1 MKKDDVPWGIEC
13 WFNGRIVQIEAS
25 VVAKS
30 EFVSEFA
37 TQSHLSNKAWF
48 WSWRSII
55 PRPPKRFGRVT
66 FFHGSR
72 QLPPILLLFFLDTC
86 TAQLYVPPWML

>member
-37 TQSHLSNKAWF
+37 TQSHLSNKACF

-55 PRPPKRFGRVT
+55 PRPKHFGRVT

-72 QLPPILLLFFLDTC
+72 QLPPILILLFLDTC